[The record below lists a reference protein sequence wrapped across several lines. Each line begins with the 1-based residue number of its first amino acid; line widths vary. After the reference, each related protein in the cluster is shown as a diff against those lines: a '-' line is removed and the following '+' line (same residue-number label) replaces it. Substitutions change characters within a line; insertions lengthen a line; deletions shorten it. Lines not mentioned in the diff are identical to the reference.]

1 MNSSLVFAI
10 ADEMTGLD
18 ESYQFIIYDQTFPI
32 QFTLISVKAI
42 NRSHE
47 NVVFTVTITYQDD
60 TLLWTGMTASQKI
73 IFGDLNRI
81 SVDLSIAGK
90 I

>member
-1 MNSSLVFAI
+1 MNSSLAFAI
-10 ADEMTGLD
+10 ADENTGLA

-32 QFTLISVKAI
+32 QFTLISVKSI
-42 NRSHE
+42 NRSHQD
-47 NVVFTVTITYQDD
+47 VAFTVTITYQDG
-60 TLLWTGMTASQKI
+60 TSLWTGITESNTI
-73 IFGDLNRI
+73 IFENLNRI